1 MCMFRLQNIFE
12 ERNFSQIFICSVIIF
27 NMLQGLSLSV
37 GTLIMEQ
44 LTGIYA
50 ELAFLDVALNFGQ
63 SLIAFAIF
71 GLDPSLGKLGCWLKR
86 VCRKLHSGKIFTIY
100 GLIINQN

>member
-1 MCMFRLQNIFE
+1 
-12 ERNFSQIFICSVIIF
+12 
-27 NMLQGLSLSV
+27 
-37 GTLIMEQ
+37 MEQ

-71 GLDPSLGKLGCWLKR
+71 GLDPSLGKLGGWLQKI
-86 VCRKLHSGKIFTIY
+86 CRKWQSGMICMTHMINFIFYIY
-100 GLIINQN
+100 AQVHACKFIDIVYRYQNKKYYINLYPT